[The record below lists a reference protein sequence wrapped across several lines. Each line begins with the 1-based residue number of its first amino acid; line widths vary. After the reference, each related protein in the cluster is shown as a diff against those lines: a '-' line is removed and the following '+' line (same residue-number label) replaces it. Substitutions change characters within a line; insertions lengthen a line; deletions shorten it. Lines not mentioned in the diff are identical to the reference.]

1 MELQM
6 IDLTR
11 VLYAVVVSGL
21 FVAPAFAQ
29 ECLHGTD
36 ETPEQ
41 KTRRQQALGAARAV
55 NTMQFADRRACSSE
69 EFLDHK
75 GLAEA
80 AAQKP
85 NPRYDFKPGAEIVP
99 GWQLTLDRTGA
110 GYWFMIKDTTDT
122 CGFAY
127 VSNHGAVIYSAA
139 PIR

>member
-1 MELQM
+1 M
-6 IDLTR
+6 IRLKH
-11 VLYAVVVSGL
+11 VMCAAVVSAA
-21 FVAPAFAQ
+21 FVARAFAQ
-29 ECLHGTD
+29 QCLHGTD

-55 NTMQFADRRACSSE
+55 NTMQFAEKRARGGAV
-69 EFLDHK
+69 FLDHK

-85 NPRYDFKPGAEIVP
+85 NARYDFKPGAEILP
-99 GWQLTLDRTGA
+99 GWQLTVDKTDA

-122 CGFAY
+122 CGFAF
-127 VSNHGAVIYSAA
+127 VSNQGAVIYSAA

>member
-1 MELQM
+1 MN
-6 IDLTR
+6 
-11 VLYAVVVSGL
+11 VVSA
-21 FVAPAFAQ
+21 VMMFALTTGGATAQ
-29 ECLHGTD
+29 AQQCLHGTD

-41 KTRRQQALGAARAV
+41 TTRRQQALGAARAV
-55 NTMQFADRRACSSE
+55 NTMLFADRRARSSE

-75 GLAEA
+75 GLAAA

-85 NPRYDFKPGAEIVP
+85 NARYDFNPGAEIVP
-99 GWQLTLDRTGA
+99 GWQLTLDKTDS

-127 VSNHGAVIYSAA
+127 VSNQGAVIYSAA

>member
-1 MELQM
+1 M
-6 IDLTR
+6 ITLKH
-11 VLYAVVVSGL
+11 VMCAAVVSAL
-21 FVAPAFAQ
+21 FVVPAYAQ
-29 ECLHGTD
+29 QCLHADD

-55 NTMQFADRRACSSE
+55 NTMLFAEKRARGSE
-69 EFLDHK
+69 GFLDHE

-85 NPRYDFKPGAEIVP
+85 NARYDFKPGAEIVP
-99 GWQLTLDRTGA
+99 GWTLTLDRTDA

-127 VSNHGAVIYSAA
+127 VSNQNAVIYTAA